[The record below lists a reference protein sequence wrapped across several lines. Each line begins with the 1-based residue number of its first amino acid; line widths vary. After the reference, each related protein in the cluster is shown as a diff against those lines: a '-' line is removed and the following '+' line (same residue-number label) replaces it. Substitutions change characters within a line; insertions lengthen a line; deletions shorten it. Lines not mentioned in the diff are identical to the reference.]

1 MKKTLKHIFDEA
13 NANEID
19 HLVKQNAAPEIS
31 ADTLSSIKSKVYA
44 KTNLNNEKKST
55 KSLWLRASA
64 LAACF
69 ALILSAV
76 IVAPLLK
83 DDEPIPPAVS
93 TMVSGSKITG
103 KQELTYGNYESF
115 DESLS
120 DETILAYGF
129 WIHTVVEAEV
139 VEVLPDTYCNADYY
153 YIDGSRASVH
163 VAKLRVIDT
172 IRGEGLPSEIYL
184 RYAYYGTDIFEG
196 YERFIFSVT
205 QTGVE
210 NFLLVNQTQGRV
222 DYFPNMFDVTIG
234 DLGYGSVI
242 AFNDGV
248 VDASFWDRANYLNT
262 KYGTTG
268 WVNRFLSDPDRYN
281 YPAGYGSTI
290 AEAKERIL
298 AEISSK
304 QYANDCH
311 YVTAEDIF
319 VSDEQKEL
327 RAYLEPGENDTFS
340 YYIRIRED
348 RVIATYTRLI
358 NGFATNEK
366 ITLNSYEGE
375 NGNVIRYGESF
386 SPEDLAQIPNIGEAM
401 ASLNLPELQPPH
413 IELKEGM
420 EFRYSRAQGFY
431 RKVDGKVYGII
442 RIIWYYRTQ
451 SIRGEDNIYFGGYV
465 MDDCYYLYD
474 SEGNGSIVE
483 RDELRQVIGDDY
495 SILRKFEYNT
505 VTPLPEL

>member
-1 MKKTLKHIFDEA
+1 MKQTEWNEGLNHIDPA
-13 NANEID
+13 
-19 HLVKQNAAPEIS
+19 LVQEYVEQKEK
-31 ADTLSSIKSKVYA
+31 L
-44 KTNLNNEKKST
+44 TNNRKR

-64 LAACF
+64 LAACLS
-69 ALILSAV
+69 LIFGAV
-76 IVAPLLK
+76 MVAPLLK
-83 DDEPIPPAVS
+83 GDEPINPPDREIPSVS
-93 TMVSGSKITG
+93 TMISGDKITG
-103 KQELTYGNYESF
+103 KQELTYGNYESL
-115 DESLS
+115 DESHS
-120 DETILAYGF
+120 HEIIMAYGF

-153 YIDGSRASVH
+153 YIDGSRVSVH

-196 YERFIFSVT
+196 YERFIFSLS
-205 QTGVE
+205 QRGVE

-242 AFNDGV
+242 AFNNGV

-281 YPAGYGSTI
+281 YPVGYDSTV

-298 AEISSK
+298 SRVASEG
-304 QYANDCH
+304 YANDCH

-386 SPEDLAQIPNIGEAM
+386 SPEDLAKIPNIGEAM
-401 ASLNLPELQPPH
+401 AGLNLSELQPPH

-442 RIIWYYRTQ
+442 RIMWYYRTQ

-483 RDELRQVIGDDY
+483 RDELRQVIVDDY

>member
-1 MKKTLKHIFDEA
+1 MKKTLNNIFDGATPHELDVFSDNL
-13 NANEID
+13 NAKE
-19 HLVKQNAAPEIS
+19 LPSETLTAVKQ
-31 ADTLSSIKSKVYA
+31 KVYE
-44 KTNLNNEKKST
+44 KNKLSKKST
-55 KSLWLRASA
+55 TRAWARALS

-93 TMVSGSKITG
+93 TVVSGNKLTG
-103 KQELTYGNYESF
+103 VQELTYGDDGADDSS
-115 DESLS
+115 SLNL
-120 DETILAYGF
+120 ELIPPGF

-139 VEVLPDTYCNADYY
+139 VEVLPDTYYCADYY
-153 YIDGSRASVH
+153 YIDGSRFSVR
-163 VAKLRVIDT
+163 VAKLRVIDA

-222 DYFPNMFDVTIG
+222 EYFPNMFEVTEG

-248 VDASFWDRANYLNT
+248 VDASFWDSANYLNA
-262 KYGTTG
+262 KYHNTG
-268 WVNRFLSDPDRYN
+268 WVDNFLSDPDRYH
-281 YPAGYGSTI
+281 YPVGYDSTI

-298 AEISSK
+298 ARVASSE
-304 QYANDCH
+304 YANDCH
-311 YVTAEDIF
+311 SVTAEDIF

-327 RAYLEPGENDTFS
+327 KAYLQPSENNTFS
-340 YYIRIRED
+340 SHITVGSEG

-358 NGFATNEK
+358 NGFSTNEK
-366 ITLNSYEGE
+366 LVLNSFQGE

-386 SPEDLAQIPNIGEAM
+386 SPDDLAKVPDIGEAM
-401 ASLNLPELQPPH
+401 AGLNLPELQPPH
-413 IELKEGM
+413 TELKEGM
-420 EFRYSRAQGFY
+420 EFKYSRAQGFY

-442 RIIWYYRTQ
+442 RIQWRYYVDAKRE
-451 SIRGEDNIYFGGYV
+451 GDKFYFSGYI

-483 RDELRQVIGDDY
+483 REELREIIGND
-495 SILRKFEYNT
+495 
-505 VTPLPEL
+505 

>member
-1 MKKTLKHIFDEA
+1 MKKTLNNIFDGATPHELDVFSDNL
-13 NANEID
+13 NAKE
-19 HLVKQNAAPEIS
+19 LPSETLTAVKQ
-31 ADTLSSIKSKVYA
+31 KVYE
-44 KTNLNNEKKST
+44 KNKLSKKST
-55 KSLWLRASA
+55 TRAWARALS

-93 TMVSGSKITG
+93 TVVSGNKLTG
-103 KQELTYGNYESF
+103 VQELTYGDDGADDSS
-115 DESLS
+115 SLNL
-120 DETILAYGF
+120 ELIPPGF

-139 VEVLPDTYCNADYY
+139 VEVLPDTYYCADYY
-153 YIDGSRASVH
+153 YIDGSRFSVR
-163 VAKLRVIDT
+163 VAKLRVIDA

-222 DYFPNMFDVTIG
+222 EYFPNMFEVTEG

-248 VDASFWDRANYLNT
+248 VDASFWDSANYLNA
-262 KYGTTG
+262 KYHNTG
-268 WVNRFLSDPDRYN
+268 WVDNFLSDPDRYH
-281 YPAGYGSTI
+281 YPVGYDSTI

-298 AEISSK
+298 ARVASSE
-304 QYANDCH
+304 YANDCH
-311 YVTAEDIF
+311 SVTAEDIF

-327 RAYLEPGENDTFS
+327 KAYLQPSENNTFS
-340 YYIRIRED
+340 SHITVGSEG

-358 NGFATNEK
+358 NGFSTNEK
-366 ITLNSYEGE
+366 LVLNSFQGE

-386 SPEDLAQIPNIGEAM
+386 SPDDLAKVPDIGEAM
-401 ASLNLPELQPPH
+401 AGLNLPELQPPH
-413 IELKEGM
+413 TELKEGM
-420 EFRYSRAQGFY
+420 EFKYSRAQGFY

-442 RIIWYYRTQ
+442 RIQWRYYVDAKRE
-451 SIRGEDNIYFGGYV
+451 GDKFYFSGYI

-483 RDELRQVIGDDY
+483 REELREIIGNDY
-495 SILRKFEYNT
+495 SVLFRFEYNS
-505 VTPLPEL
+505 VVPLPEY